1 MAIELLRKLR
11 QVTASLL
18 SDESHDRN
26 VLEREVLRYLVEHP
40 SAADSI
46 EGVRLWWLRHLGQAS
61 EPLLQTV
68 LDQLLK
74 RGWLVTRGDRPESK
88 IYSLNERERTAVE
101 KYVSERREPS
111 DG

>member
-1 MAIELLRKLR
+1 VVSELLFMDC

-18 SDESHDRN
+18 SDENHDRK
-26 VLEREVLRYLVEHP
+26 VLEREVLRYLIEHP

-46 EGVRLWWLRHLGQAS
+46 EGVRFWWLRHLGQAS
-61 EPLLQTV
+61 EPLLQSV

-74 RGWLVTRGDRPESK
+74 RGWLVTRGDRPETK
-88 IYSLNERERTAVE
+88 IYSLNERERAAVE
-101 KYVSERREPS
+101 RYVSERREPS